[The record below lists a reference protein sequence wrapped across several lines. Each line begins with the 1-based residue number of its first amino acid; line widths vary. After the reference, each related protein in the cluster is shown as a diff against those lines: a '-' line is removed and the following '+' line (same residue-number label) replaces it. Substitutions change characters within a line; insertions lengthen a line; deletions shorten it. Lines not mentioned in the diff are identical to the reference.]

1 MYVNLILLL
10 VNVLFLTS
18 GQVLWKMSVRNIG
31 SFNFSSLWG
40 VLLSPYFLIGG
51 VLYVMATL
59 IWIYL
64 LTKLPLSTLYPL
76 QSLAYVFGLLA
87 GYFVFNEFISF
98 QKIVGVAII
107 LIGVYFI
114 AK

>member
-1 MYVNLILLL
+1 MYVILLL
-10 VNVLFLTS
+10 VNVVFLTS

-31 SFNFSSLWG
+31 NFNLSSLFS
-40 VLLSPYFLIGG
+40 VLLSPYFIMGG
-51 VLYVMATL
+51 FLYVMATL

-64 LTKLPLSTLYPL
+64 LTKLPLSTLYPM

-87 GYFVFNEFISF
+87 GYFIFHEFISF
-98 QKIVGVAII
+98 QKIIGVAII